1 MIAPASLRDR
11 LPSAVAAIA
20 LQGGLLALLVLS
32 FEVVRHVA
40 PEKETFITLPPPARP
55 QVQRAPVVIDARG
68 KTPPR
73 QAAPP
78 QAPPAAAQPSL
89 AVPASPN
96 AITPPAT
103 APQDTSRDLTRCE
116 IGNYANLSPAERQ
129 RCPPPPKPAPDA
141 NDVTGLLNPPSHVKD
156 EARWQAEMERKNNPP
171 DAGIAV
177 GPGIGFA
184 IQDPLCKLAAFVLG
198 GLKCGALPSNH
209 IFTDAQF
216 QAARAATQART
227 RALHGR
233 PVLGSA
239 PKTGGGDAKDP
250 ASGNGGTGRTGGTGG
265 TGGNDPEPVPGPGR

>member
-11 LPSAVAAIA
+11 LPSAAAAIA

-40 PEKETFITLPPPARP
+40 PEKETFITLPPLARP
-55 QVQRAPVVIDARG
+55 QARRAPVVIDARG

-73 QAAPP
+73 QVAPP
-78 QAPPAAAQPSL
+78 LRTPAYAQPSFS
-89 AVPASPN
+89 VPAPPN
-96 AITPPAT
+96 AITPPAA
-103 APQDTSRDLTRCE
+103 APQDMSRDLTKCE
-116 IGNYANLSPAERQ
+116 IGDYANLSAAERQ
-129 RCPPPPKPAPDA
+129 RCPPPPKPAPDT
-141 NDVTGLLNPPSHVKD
+141 NDVTDLLNPPSHVKD
-156 EARWQAEMERKNNPP
+156 EARWQAEMERRNNPP
-171 DAGIAV
+171 DLGVAV

-227 RALHGR
+227 RALYGR
-233 PVLGSA
+233 PVLASP
-239 PKTGGGDAKDP
+239 PKTED
-250 ASGNGGTGRTGGTGG
+250 GNEKARDGG
-265 TGGNDPEPVPGPGR
+265 TGGNDPEPVPSPGR